1 MKTTGREMI
10 KTLRRGLDLFGP
22 QADKIIAYIASL
34 QNADGGFRG
43 RTTASDLYYTMF
55 AEEILLAAQA
65 DFDRN
70 GLIRYLHTIQPRSLD
85 LIHLCCWIRCAA
97 DVDILNERHKGS
109 LIESL
114 NDFRCEDSLFHHV
127 QRGRDSSVY
136 GAFLALSAALDLDEV
151 VAEPSEVVSR
161 FVKFRNADGSY
172 RNELQEGVGTIPATA
187 AAIVVQSQL
196 GYLTAPQ
203 TIEWILSCLMEEG
216 GFAVGP
222 MMPIADLLSTA
233 TALQALRQASVD
245 LTGIRKNCRAF
256 VEELFRENAGGFRA
270 NAFDATVDAE
280 YTFYG
285 LLALGNL
292 NG

>member
-55 AEEILLAAQA
+55 AEGILLAAQA
-65 DFDRN
+65 NFDRN

-114 NDFRCEDSLFHHV
+114 NDFRCEDGLFHHV

-233 TALQALRQASVD
+233 TALQALRQAGVD
-245 LTGIRKNCRAF
+245 LATLRGKCVNFIRN
-256 VEELFRENAGGFRA
+256 LFQDAGGFCA
-270 NAFDATVDAE
+270 NAFDSTVDAE